1 MGPRDLVTDTA
12 ASFVFAEDVGIR
24 TTSAVLATPDGRYL
38 MQLRDHNPKITFPGF
53 FCFFGG
59 ELEPGEEPKAGL
71 RRELR
76 EELDLEVEAGDI
88 SYFSQF
94 VFDAIYTDGGIRQ
107 RYYFEIS
114 IDPGVIDTLVL
125 HEGADMKLMT
135 ADDIA
140 AESFRFV
147 PYDYGILRLHM
158 FLGQNDGKIRGAEN
172 SLPADRL

>member
-1 MGPRDLVTDTA
+1 M
-12 ASFVFAEDVGIR
+12 
-24 TTSAVLATPDGRYL
+24 
-38 MQLRDHNPKITFPGF
+38 
-53 FCFFGG
+53 
-59 ELEPGEEPKAGL
+59 
-71 RRELR
+71 
-76 EELDLEVEAGDI
+76 
-88 SYFSQF
+88 
-94 VFDAIYTDGGIRQ
+94 
-107 RYYFEIS
+107 
-114 IDPGVIDTLVL
+114 IDTLVL